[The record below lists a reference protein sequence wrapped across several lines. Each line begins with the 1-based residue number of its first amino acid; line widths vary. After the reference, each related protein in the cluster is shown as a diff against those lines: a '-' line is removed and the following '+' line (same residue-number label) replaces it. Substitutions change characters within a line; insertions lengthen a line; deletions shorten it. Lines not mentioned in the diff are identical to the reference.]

1 MALILNIESAT
12 DICSICLSANG
23 QVIAEKELLEKFKHS
38 EKMTTLIQEV
48 MNMAEKDLSDLDAVA
63 VSSGPGSYTSLRVGT
78 SVAKGICYA
87 LDKPLIA
94 VSTMK
99 ALGVGAKEIHPKG
112 VHYRPMIDAR
122 RMEVYTTLFD
132 ESLNEMDELRP
143 VIIDADSF
151 QEELKNHQI
160 VFCGNGALKTKEL
173 LNNKNSIFIDL
184 NCRAKFMA
192 PLSFE
197 KFSSG
202 EFENLALFEPTY
214 LKPPNIT
221 KGKKML

>member
-23 QVIAEKELLEKFKHS
+23 RVIAEKELLEKFKHS
-38 EKMTTLIQEV
+38 EKMTLLIEEV
-48 MNMAEKDLSDLDAVA
+48 MKMGEKKLTDLDAVA

-78 SVAKGICYA
+78 SVAKGICFA
-87 LDKPLIA
+87 LEKPLIS

-99 ALGVGAKEIHPKG
+99 ALAVGAKNIHPKG
-112 VHYRPMIDAR
+112 VYYRPMIDAR

-132 ESLNEMDELRP
+132 ESLKEIDELKP
-143 VIIDADSF
+143 AIIDKDSY
-151 QEELKNHQI
+151 QEELKNRKI

-173 LNNKNSIFIDL
+173 LNNTNSIFLDL
-184 NCRAKFMA
+184 NCRATYMA
-192 PLSFE
+192 PLSYQ

>member
-38 EKMTTLIQEV
+38 EKMTLLIEEV
-48 MNMAEKDLSDLDAVA
+48 MNMAEKKLNDLDAVA

-87 LDKPLIA
+87 LGKPLIS

-99 ALGVGAKEIHPKG
+99 ALAVGAKENYPEG
-112 VHYRPMIDAR
+112 VYYRPMIDAR

-132 ESLNEMDELRP
+132 ESLKEIDKLRP
-143 VIIDADSF
+143 AIIDNDSF
-151 QEELKNHQI
+151 KEELKNHQI
-160 VFCGNGALKTKEL
+160 VFCGNGALKTKEF
-173 LNNKNSIFIDL
+173 LNSTNSIFLDL
-184 NCRAKFMA
+184 KCRAKFMA
-192 PLSFE
+192 PLSYE
-197 KFSSG
+197 KFSQG
-202 EFENLALFEPTY
+202 KFENLALFEPTY

-221 KGKKML
+221 QAKKML